1 MERRLLLV
9 FALTFLVIIA
19 FQPLLKKFGPQPTPT
34 PQPTQPQVQP
44 APRSPTPTVS
54 TPSVP
59 SGVTRQ
65 APIESETVI
74 DNDLYRITFTN
85 RGAQVKSWILKKFDN
100 DEQNGPLELVHA
112 MAAPKYGYPLSLWT
126 YDESLRT
133 KLNSG
138 LYLSSHEGAQTAP
151 ADITFEYSDRDLSV
165 RKTFHFDHTYV
176 LKLEISVTYQGSR
189 VAALPAWPSGFG
201 DQNTPASYAAA
212 LIDYQFNNNIE
223 RLPIKKISSGATING
238 PLHWAG
244 PLNQYFAAIFIP
256 DDPNSATMV
265 TLRNPIDNPQD
276 AKHPN
281 EVVGA
286 AVGNLHGPTVER
298 VFVGPKALDVLE
310 SVQIPGITGTNPDLR
325 GLVDFGTGDGPLFCK
340 PSSSTLLCCPC
351 ASRK

>member
-19 FQPLLKKFGPQPTPT
+19 FEPLLKKFGPQPART

-44 APRSPTPTVS
+44 APATPTPPVS
-54 TPSVP
+54 TPSLP
-59 SGVTRQ
+59 SGVTRP
-65 APIESETVI
+65 APIASETGI
-74 DNDLYRITFTN
+74 DNHLYRITFTN

-112 MAAPKYGYPLSLWT
+112 NAAQKYGYLLSLWT
-126 YDESLRT
+126 YDESLRS
-133 KLNSG
+133 KLNSV
-138 LYLSSHEGAQTAP
+138 LYLPSREGTQAAP

-176 LKLEISVTYQGSR
+176 LKIETAVTYKGSP

-256 DDPNSATMV
+256 ADPHSAAMV
-265 TLRNPIDNPQD
+265 ALRNPIDNPQD

-298 VFVGPKALDVLE
+298 VFVGPKAD
-310 SVQIPGITGTNPDLR
+310 
-325 GLVDFGTGDGPLFCK
+325 
-340 PSSSTLLCCPC
+340 
-351 ASRK
+351 RK